1 MSDLIQKNVTNEE
14 TKNEITSLTAFTNV
28 ESSEVIEFFEDKKML
43 KEKKKD
49 KGETK
54 KEPDFT
60 AFYELA
66 SLLDMTIEETLDKC
80 CMFQVRNLMAKLGK
94 VIVRYNISSDEIAK
108 TLYNTSVLSV
118 GEVLFSPAYLPI
130 CKKIIGKNPD
140 INQNTGVIV
149 DFPFGESSFKSKFLN
164 VKESIKSGV
173 DTVTV
178 MLPTMLFEKNM
189 QKELKK
195 QVKKIGRVRGA
206 ERGVALSVMDIE
218 NENVK
223 SAIRL
228 IDKTK
233 VNFIT
238 LVFGNV
244 TEVELKDKIQAVVS
258 GKTRKKI
265 KVLAN
270 VDSCK
275 GVTELIKLKVDAI
288 LTPYADDIGKEL
300 LTRFKIQSVKLK

>member
-1 MSDLIQKNVTNEE
+1 MSDIIKTENLSEEINEV
-14 TKNEITSLTAFTNV
+14 NSLTAFTNA
-28 ESSEVIEFFEDKKML
+28 ESSEVIEFFEEKKDTKDKKRI
-43 KEKKKD
+43 
-49 KGETK
+49 KGDK

-66 SLLDMTIEETLDKC
+66 SLLDMSIEETLDKC

-94 VIVRYNISSDEIAK
+94 VIIRYNVTSDEISK
-108 TLYNTSVLSV
+108 IMHNTNLLST
-118 GEVLFSPAYLPI
+118 GEILFSPAYLPI
-130 CKKIIGKNPD
+130 CKKIIAKTPGV
-140 INQNTGVIV
+140 NQNTGVIV

-164 VKESIKSGV
+164 VKESVKSGV

-195 QVKKIGRVRGA
+195 QAKKIGKVRGA
-206 ERGVALSVMDIE
+206 ETGVALSVMDIE
-218 NENVK
+218 TENVK
-223 SAIRL
+223 SALKI

-233 VNFIT
+233 VKFIT
-238 LVFGNV
+238 LVFGSVN
-244 TEVELKDKIQAVVS
+244 EMELKDKISTVLS
-258 GKTRKKI
+258 GKIKKKI

-270 VDSCK
+270 VDTTK
-275 GVTELIKLKVDAI
+275 GVTELIKLKVDRI

-300 LTRFKIQSVKLK
+300 LNRFKIQSVKLK

>member
-1 MSDLIQKNVTNEE
+1 MNDIIKSEPLGEE
-14 TKNEITSLTAFTNV
+14 IKEEVNSLTAFTNA
-28 ESSEVIEFFEDKKML
+28 ESSEVIEFFEEKKETKDKKRI
-43 KEKKKD
+43 
-49 KGETK
+49 KGDK

-66 SLLDMTIEETLDKC
+66 SLLDMSIEETLDKC

-94 VIVRYNISSDEIAK
+94 VIIRYNVTSEEISKI
-108 TLYNTSVLSV
+108 LHNTNLLST

-130 CKKIIGKNPD
+130 CKKIIAKNPEV
-140 INQNTGVIV
+140 NQTTGVIV

-164 VKESIKSGV
+164 VKESVKSGV

-195 QVKKIGRVRGA
+195 QVKKIGKVRSA
-206 ERGVALSVMDIE
+206 ETGVAISVMDIE
-218 NENVK
+218 TENVK
-223 SAIRL
+223 SALKI

-233 VNFIT
+233 IKFVT

-244 TEVELKDKIQAVVS
+244 NEVELKDKISAVLG
-258 GKTRKKI
+258 GKIKKKI

-270 VDSCK
+270 VDSTK
-275 GVTELIKLKVDAI
+275 GVTELIKLKVDRI

-300 LTRFKIQSVKLK
+300 LNRFKIQSVKLK